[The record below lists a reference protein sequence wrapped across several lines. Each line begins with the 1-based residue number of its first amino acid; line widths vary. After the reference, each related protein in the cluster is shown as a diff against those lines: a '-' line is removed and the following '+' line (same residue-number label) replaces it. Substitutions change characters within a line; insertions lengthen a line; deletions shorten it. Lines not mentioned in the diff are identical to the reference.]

1 MSKQKEKELERAA
14 KIAAHRQEAY
24 DARAAH
30 VAARLEA
37 ARLNQEY
44 DSVYQAGLAQVC
56 EWETIVKN
64 GLDTDCAA
72 DGNEPGRRT
81 RGHEQGRAQRTGVW
95 CRKYGVGIPRS
106 TSLWSA
112 FLSFRFVPSSV
123 CSLGLPRANLKF
135 KPQIQVKIKTPP
147 TRFAG
152 GSRLRHTIAPMV
164 HPRQPQA
171 PCQFR
176 KKFKGLEASYSVGRH
191 PTTVRQL
198 SPETQATPQT
208 AVRRGHVHF
217 CVLRP
222 F

>member
-81 RGHEQGRAQRTGVW
+81 AQSRAQGSAGVAS
-95 CRKYGVGIPRS
+95 S
-106 TSLWSA
+106 TSLGIRILIPASNSRPVLSWSGH
-112 FLSFRFVPSSV
+112 SPSGCPSVPS
-123 CSLGLPRANLKF
+123 GLNP
-135 KPQIQVKIKTPP
+135 I
-147 TRFAG
+147 
-152 GSRLRHTIAPMV
+152 
-164 HPRQPQA
+164 QA
-171 PCQFR
+171 PSQSQKTSPHPLR
-176 KKFKGLEASYSVGRH
+176 GRVPASPHHRTDG
-191 PTTVRQL
+191 
-198 SPETQATPQT
+198 ATP
-208 AVRRGHVHF
+208 
-217 CVLRP
+217 
-222 F
+222 